1 MKRNNEIR
9 SEDNRIKINKFH
21 KDRKKEE
28 KQNVSTSLRFVKQP
42 RNKFI
47 SDTKT

>member
-28 KQNVSTSLRFVKQP
+28 KQNVSTYFP
-42 RNKFI
+42 EI
-47 SDTKT
+47 CKTTPEQIYFRH